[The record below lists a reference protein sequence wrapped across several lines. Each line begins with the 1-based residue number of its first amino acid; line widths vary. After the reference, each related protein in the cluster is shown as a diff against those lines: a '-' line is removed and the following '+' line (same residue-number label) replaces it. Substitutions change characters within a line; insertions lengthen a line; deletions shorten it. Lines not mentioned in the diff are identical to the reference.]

1 MCFIIIDLTS
11 TGKFGLTQAMYPVS
25 HKELSPRVWSLIDLP
40 RHVSF
45 DSIALPFPHPKRE
58 DAYYF
63 VSHFLCLN
71 TSNYS
76 EKG

>member
-11 TGKFGLTQAMYPVS
+11 AQLESSVWRHAMYPVS

-63 VSHFLCLN
+63 VSHFLCLISFN
-71 TSNYS
+71 
-76 EKG
+76 